1 MTSHGDG
8 SERPVFRRGMWRGHG
23 LGQEVGASPAQ
34 VFQAAFLVGTY
45 IHLKSDYTRVTQ
57 AVSRMNRRLV
67 RSLQTRRRKL
77 ERLPTAGEH

>member
-1 MTSHGDG
+1 
-8 SERPVFRRGMWRGHG
+8 MWRGHG

-57 AVSRMNRRLV
+57 AVSRMNRRPV
-67 RSLQTRRRKL
+67 RSLQMLQRNP
-77 ERLPTAGEH
+77 EWLPVRGEP